1 MYDLAC
7 PSDST
12 RISKGLYDRQL
23 DTALFKRLHATNY
36 TLAPKRQE
44 KRLGPG
50 SYTPLTI
57 DEIYR
62 GKSSGKH
69 GRYYQQSARF
79 PSKHRCRVQVCR
91 DFFSEMKNS

>member
-1 MYDLAC
+1 MYDLSCSSNSA
-7 PSDST
+7 

-36 TLAPKRQE
+36 TLAPKHQE
-44 KRLGPG
+44 KHLGPG

-62 GKSSGKH
+62 RKSSGKY
-69 GRYYQQSARF
+69 GCYYQQSARF
-79 PSKHRCRVQVCR
+79 PSKHLCRVQV
-91 DFFSEMKNS
+91 